1 MTTAEEK
8 AVHQFL
14 ANPMVAFT
22 VAFIRTRAE
31 PLRARS
37 ERGASALETAIIAA
51 VLIAAAVLIGGI
63 VIRKVGEGADA
74 VERQQ
79 IPSAP

>member
-1 MTTAEEK
+1 
-8 AVHQFL
+8 VHQFL
-14 ANPMVAFT
+14 DSPLVAFT
-22 VAFIRTRAE
+22 LAFIRTRVE

-63 VIRKVGEGADA
+63 VMNKVGQGADV
-74 VERQQ
+74 VEQQQ
-79 IPSAP
+79 IPTAPG

>member
-1 MTTAEEK
+1 M
-8 AVHQFL
+8 HPFL
-14 ANPMVAFT
+14 DNPMVAFT
-22 VAFIRTRAE
+22 VAFVRTRLD

-63 VIRKVGEGADA
+63 IIRKVGEGANA